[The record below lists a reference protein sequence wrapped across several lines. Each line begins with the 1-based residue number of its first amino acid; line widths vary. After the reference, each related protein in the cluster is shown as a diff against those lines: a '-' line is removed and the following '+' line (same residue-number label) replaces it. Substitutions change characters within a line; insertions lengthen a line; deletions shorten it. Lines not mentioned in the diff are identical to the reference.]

1 MRPPFRLREIAQ
13 QSGLSEGTVDRV
25 FHGRDGVRKS
35 TIAEVEQAI
44 ADLTRQQTQLRLSG
58 RTFVI
63 DLVIDS
69 PDRFSAEVQSALE
82 QELPGLRP
90 ATLRSRFHLFDSSP
104 IHEQVAILDG
114 IAQRGSHGVILKA
127 TDVPD
132 INAAVLRLDKA
143 KIPVV
148 TLVTDL
154 PASVRRAYVGLD
166 NRAAGSTAA
175 FLIDQ
180 WMHDETGSV
189 LVTRGDGLFR
199 GEDEREMGFRS
210 TLRTIAPGRRVVEL
224 LNPATDERARH
235 KMVTDV
241 LADHPDIMGVYSM
254 YAFGADRVIIDAF
267 AAAGRPCRVFIA
279 HDLDEDH
286 LKLLMER
293 EVSALLHHDL
303 REDMRHAC
311 QVIMQEH
318 GALTGRPTS
327 AFSAVQVV
335 TPFNIPPRKIA

>member
-1 MRPPFRLREIAQ
+1 MPE
-13 QSGLSEGTVDRV
+13 
-25 FHGRDGVRKS
+25 
-35 TIAEVEQAI
+35 
-44 ADLTRQQTQLRLSG
+44 
-58 RTFVI
+58 
-63 DLVIDS
+63 
-69 PDRFSAEVQSALE
+69 
-82 QELPGLRP
+82 
-90 ATLRSRFHLFDSSP
+90 
-104 IHEQVAILDG
+104 
-114 IAQRGSHGVILKA
+114 
-127 TDVPD
+127 
-132 INAAVLRLDKA
+132 INAAVLRLDRA

-180 WMHDETGSV
+180 WVHDDTGSV
-189 LVTRGDGLFR
+189 LVTRGEGLFR

-254 YAFGADRVIIDAF
+254 YAFGADRVIVDAF
-267 AAAGRPCRVFIA
+267 AAVGRPCRVFIA
-279 HDLDEDH
+279 HDLDQDH
-286 LKLLMER
+286 LNLLIDGK
-293 EVSALLHHDL
+293 VSALLHHDL
-303 REDMRHAC
+303 KEDMRHAC

-318 GALTGRPTS
+318 GALSGRPTS

-335 TPFNIPPRKIA
+335 TPFNIPPQKIA

>member
-1 MRPPFRLREIAQ
+1 MRPPFRVREIAQ
-13 QSGLSEGTVDRV
+13 QAGLSEATVDRV
-25 FHGRDGVRKS
+25 LHARDGVRQS

-44 ADLTRQQTQLRLSG
+44 ADLTRQQSQLRLNG
-58 RTFVI
+58 RTFVV

-69 PDRFSAEVQSALE
+69 PSRFSAEVQSALE
-82 QELPGLRP
+82 QEMPGLRP
-90 ATLRSRFHLFDSSP
+90 ATLRSRFQFRDSAP
-104 IHEQVAILDG
+104 IAEQVQILDG
-114 IAQRGSHGVILKA
+114 IAKRGSHGVILKA
-127 TDVPD
+127 PDVPE
-132 INAAVLRLDKA
+132 INAAVSRLDGA

-175 FLIDQ
+175 FLVHQ
-180 WMHDETGSV
+180 WMHDQVSSV

-224 LNPATDERARH
+224 LNPATDDRVRYD
-235 KMVTDV
+235 MVAAV
-241 LADHPDIMGVYSM
+241 LADHPEITGVYSM

-267 AAAGRPCRVFIA
+267 AAAGRRCEVFIA
-279 HDLDEDH
+279 HDLDADH
-286 LKLLMER
+286 RKLLLDGD
-293 EVSALLHHDL
+293 VSALLHHDL

-311 QVIMQEH
+311 RIIMQEH
-318 GALTGRPTS
+318 GALPGRPMS

-335 TPFNIPPRKIA
+335 TPYNVPPRTIV